1 MKNPRP
7 KKLTLSEQRVLKRAA
22 RIREEQ
28 TPTYFGDV
36 HNPTEVKNMCGLM
49 LMLKEREEFWCF
61 FLTSQF
67 NIIEKECL
75 SIGTIDGASVHP
87 REIVKRAL
95 ELNAAAVIFT
105 HNHPSGDATPSIA
118 DKRITQRLVDALQ
131 LVDIRVLD
139 HIVVGHPDI
148 ISFAERGLL

>member
-87 REIVKRAL
+87 REVVKRAL